1 MSAPA
6 AGESNED
13 LVLSAVT
20 TNPDR
25 LSTST
30 GNSLSN
36 SITKKEE
43 FGHHDFMGSICRMSL
58 VSSHKRHKREK
69 SAEPCDGGNVHS
81 PSMSNAIPS
90 LPIIPIDLYPL
101 SAPLLSPQGS
111 FRHQASGQMTLSEIA
126 APNTSKLRL
135 APAIPV
141 SFSTPVDLSSA
152 TTCFFP
158 HKRER
163 ACAPSLAHFK
173 SSLVTTTEDGSPQ
186 ECGSPISRIT
196 TSTQATSLGRA
207 SPLPMGTRSGRSP
220 RSDAYRR
227 DSLGDLKI
235 PM

>member
-1 MSAPA
+1 MRWGQRAFA
-6 AGESNED
+6 INVKRYTFASNH
-13 LVLSAVT
+13 S
-20 TNPDR
+20 DR
-25 LSTST
+25 
-30 GNSLSN
+30 
-36 SITKKEE
+36 
-43 FGHHDFMGSICRMSL
+43 
-58 VSSHKRHKREK
+58 
-69 SAEPCDGGNVHS
+69 
-81 PSMSNAIPS
+81 
-90 LPIIPIDLYPL
+90 PL
-101 SAPLLSPQGS
+101 SPVCSSS
-111 FRHQASGQMTLSEIA
+111 FSSRLFSSSGIRHQASGQMTLSEIA

-196 TSTQATSLGRA
+196 TSTQAASLGRA

>member
-36 SITKKEE
+36 SITKKEKE

-58 VSSHKRHKREK
+58 VSSHKWHKREK
-69 SAEPCDGGNVHS
+69 STELCDGGNVHL

-101 SAPLLSPQGS
+101 SAPLLSTQGS
-111 FRHQASGQMTLSEIA
+111 FRHQASGI
-126 APNTSKLRL
+126 R
-135 APAIPV
+135 
-141 SFSTPVDLSSA
+141 
-152 TTCFFP
+152 
-158 HKRER
+158 H
-163 ACAPSLAHFK
+163 
-173 SSLVTTTEDGSPQ
+173 
-186 ECGSPISRIT
+186 
-196 TSTQATSLGRA
+196 QA
-207 SPLPMGTRSGRSP
+207 
-220 RSDAYRR
+220 
-227 DSLGDLKI
+227 K
-235 PM
+235 